1 MKNLFLFVFFC
12 LSLGL
17 QAQTGNSKKEKAQ
30 FEVVGNCEMCKKRIE
45 KAALD
50 VKGVKMA
57 NWDIPSNQLMLI
69 YNAQKLDILE
79 VHNAIAQAGHDTK
92 KATAND
98 EVYAN
103 LPLCCLYERKQ

>member
-1 MKNLFLFVFFC
+1 MKNSFLFVFFC

-17 QAQTGNSKKEKAQ
+17 QAQTGNSK
-30 FEVVGNCEMCKKRIE
+30 NCEMCKKRIE

-69 YNAQKLDILE
+69 YDAQKLDILE
-79 VHNAIAQAGHDTK
+79 VHKAIAQAGHDTE

-98 EVYAN
+98 EIYAN

>member
-1 MKNLFLFVFFC
+1 
-12 LSLGL
+12 
-17 QAQTGNSKKEKAQ
+17 
-30 FEVVGNCEMCKKRIE
+30 
-45 KAALD
+45 
-50 VKGVKMA
+50 
-57 NWDIPSNQLMLI
+57 MLI